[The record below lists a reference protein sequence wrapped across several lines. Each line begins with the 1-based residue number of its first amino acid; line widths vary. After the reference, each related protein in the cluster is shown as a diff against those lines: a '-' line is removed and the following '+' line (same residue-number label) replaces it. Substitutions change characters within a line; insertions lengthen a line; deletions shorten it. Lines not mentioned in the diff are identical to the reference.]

1 MENLEKFRKDEAR
14 RLISW
19 IRENRNEWQD
29 ILNAITEQDGAVS
42 EEIRTVIKCLRD
54 NGFYSF
60 IVLLLYADNVKI
72 QSMIENVLLSS
83 ADIYW
88 SETLPGR
95 VIDRLLENLVDDRK

>member
-42 EEIRTVIKCLRD
+42 EEIRTVNPCKSKGWQEL
-54 NGFYSF
+54 
-60 IVLLLYADNVKI
+60 
-72 QSMIENVLLSS
+72 
-83 ADIYW
+83 
-88 SETLPGR
+88 
-95 VIDRLLENLVDDRK
+95 